1 MRTAEIAITDRYI
14 AEPQSAP
21 DERRA
26 HPRET
31 LFAAALLVLADGS
44 TQLCTMVDRSLGGF
58 RLKLQADHQL
68 PDHFQLIDL
77 LSGLGYEGQTVWRA
91 EALAGARR
99 LATYD
104 LRAEQDGVGERL
116 QAAWKAAL
124 A

>member
-1 MRTAEIAITDRYI
+1 MRTAELATTDRYI

-31 LFAAALLVLADGS
+31 LFAAAMLVLPDGS

-58 RLKLQADHQL
+58 RLKLHTVDPL
-68 PDHFQLIDL
+68 PDRFELIDL
-77 LSGLGYEGQTVWRA
+77 LSGLGYEGLTVWRT
-91 EALAGARR
+91 EAQAGARR

-104 LRAEQDGVGERL
+104 LRAQQDGIGERL
-116 QAAWKAAL
+116 QTAWKTAL